1 MTRRRVAVL
10 MGGRSSEHPISVASA
25 QSVIAALDPE
35 RYEVVPVE
43 IGRDGRWSIG
53 SGHVSKELVEATPGG
68 NPVSD
73 PARSR
78 PQVPLP
84 ATSGA
89 VAATLGE
96 VEVVLPILHGP
107 FGEDGALQGVLEMA
121 DVPYVGAGVAASA
134 LCMDK
139 DLFKAVM
146 RDQRIPV
153 TRNITL
159 RAGSVAGKA
168 GDARPETWGAGSATG
183 KTGDA
188 RPETWGAGS
197 ATGKTGDARPETWG
211 DSAPGENPF
220 GYPVFVKP
228 ARLGSSVGIT
238 KAHDEDELRA
248 AVALA
253 FEHDEK
259 VLVEEFI
266 SGIEVEVGVLGSREP
281 VASLVGEIVVTHNEW
296 YDWQA
301 KYEEGEMDLVIP
313 ARITGEQTL
322 RVQQLAVQAF
332 VATECE
338 GIARVD
344 CFVRED
350 GEVLVNELNTM
361 PGFTATSVYAKLFEA
376 SGLPYSELLERA
388 IDLALERR
396 ERRSRL
402 RY

>member
-1 MTRRRVAVL
+1 
-10 MGGRSSEHPISVASA
+10 
-25 QSVIAALDPE
+25 
-35 RYEVVPVE
+35 
-43 IGRDGRWSIG
+43 
-53 SGHVSKELVEATPGG
+53 
-68 NPVSD
+68 
-73 PARSR
+73 
-78 PQVPLP
+78 
-84 ATSGA
+84 
-89 VAATLGE
+89 
-96 VEVVLPILHGP
+96 
-107 FGEDGALQGVLEMA
+107 
-121 DVPYVGAGVAASA
+121 
-134 LCMDK
+134 
-139 DLFKAVM
+139 
-146 RDQRIPV
+146 
-153 TRNITL
+153 
-159 RAGSVAGKA
+159 
-168 GDARPETWGAGSATG
+168 
-183 KTGDA
+183 
-188 RPETWGAGS
+188 
-197 ATGKTGDARPETWG
+197 
-211 DSAPGENPF
+211 
-220 GYPVFVKP
+220 
-228 ARLGSSVGIT
+228 
-238 KAHDEDELRA
+238 
-248 AVALA
+248 
-253 FEHDEK
+253 

>member
-10 MGGRSSEHPISVASA
+10 MGGRSSEHPISLASA

-35 RYEVVPVE
+35 RYDVVAVE
-43 IGRDGRWSIG
+43 IARDGRWTVG
-53 SGHVSKELVEATPGG
+53 SGQGQVSATATSEIEPGE
-68 NPVSD
+68 VSD
-73 PARSR
+73 TAASPR

-84 ATSGA
+84 GTAGEVTT
-89 VAATLGE
+89 TLGE

-146 RDQRIPV
+146 RDQGIPV

-159 RAGSVAGKA
+159 RDGVAA
-168 GDARPETWGAGSATG
+168 PES
-183 KTGDA
+183 
-188 RPETWGAGS
+188 
-197 ATGKTGDARPETWG
+197 
-211 DSAPGENPF
+211 PF

-228 ARLGSSVGIT
+228 ARLGSSVGIS
-238 KAHDEDELRA
+238 KAHDGGELRA

-259 VLVEEFI
+259 VLVEEFV
-266 SGIEVEVGVLGSREP
+266 SGIEVEVGVLGNRKP
-281 VASLVGEIVVTHNEW
+281 VASLVGEIVVTNNEW
-296 YDWQA
+296 YDWEA
-301 KYEEGEMDLVIP
+301 KYEEDEMDLVIP
-313 ARITGEQTL
+313 ARITGEQTE
-322 RVQQLAVQAF
+322 RVQELAVQAF

-344 CFVRED
+344 CFVRDD
-350 GEVLVNELNTM
+350 GEVLINELNTM

-376 SGLPYSELLERA
+376 SGIPYAELLERA
-388 IDLALERR
+388 IDLALERSD
-396 ERRSRL
+396 RRRRL
-402 RY
+402 KY